1 MIKFFEEII
10 KENRKYLLFYNI
22 IFIIWI
28 FCFEIII
35 SLIIYCYFKIIN
47 YSIISELHFILFSKK
62 KKKTFYYKILYQN
75 TKITIY

>member
-47 YSIISELHFILFSKK
+47 YSIISELHFVLFSK